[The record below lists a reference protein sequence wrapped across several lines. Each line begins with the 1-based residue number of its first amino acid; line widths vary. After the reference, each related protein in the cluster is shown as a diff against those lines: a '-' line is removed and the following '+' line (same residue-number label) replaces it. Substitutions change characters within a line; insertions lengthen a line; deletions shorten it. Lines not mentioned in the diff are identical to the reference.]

1 MFGDDLI
8 ELINYRD
15 QGLRN
20 DAVTCFNRVPATTCL
35 AGDAILEG
43 IGNDLSWPM
52 PALQVEKA
60 GLLNGVLET
69 GHRARIYG
77 ENLGRTVLALQRGFT
92 GFANDKVIVEA
103 GNASCPAIFDQDIAA
118 SRDC

>member
-8 ELINYRD
+8 ELINYWDQWLRD
-15 QGLRN
+15 G
-20 DAVTCFNRVPATTCL
+20 AVTCFNSVLATTYL

-52 PALQVEKA
+52 LALQFEKA
-60 GLLNGVLET
+60 GLLNGVLKT
-69 GHRARIYG
+69 GHRARIHS
-77 ENLGRTVLALQRGFT
+77 ENLGRTALALQRGFT

-103 GNASCPAIFDQDIAA
+103 GNASCSAIFDQDIAA